1 MNKKQLNTNELLV
14 LNQLFSAGTH
24 LGHKTSKWNSK
35 MAPYLFGTRNGI
47 HIIDLEKTIYFLRR
61 IVKVINCL
69 LKDGGTIFIVGN
81 SDDNNNFVRLL
92 GEKFEVP
99 YVCEKWI
106 GGILSNWDGFSQK
119 MQNGKVRR
127 RVVSFTKG
135 LRFMNNKP
143 SIAIVLNVNENQD
156 AIKEI
161 QKLNIPIVGVVDSNS
176 SLTNITYPIPGND
189 NSPVVQYFYV
199 TVLENILM
207 KTSKFKNKIIINEKR
222 I

>member
-1 MNKKQLNTNELLV
+1 MK
-14 LNQLFSAGTH
+14 
-24 LGHKTSKWNSK
+24 
-35 MAPYLFGTRNGI
+35 
-47 HIIDLEKTIYFLRR
+47 
-61 IVKVINCL
+61 
-69 LKDGGTIFIVGN
+69 
-81 SDDNNNFVRLL
+81 
-92 GEKFEVP
+92 KFEVP

-106 GGILSNWDGFSQK
+106 GGNLSNWDGFSQK

-199 TVLENILM
+199 TILENILM
-207 KTSKFKNKIIINEKR
+207 KTSKFKKKIIINEKR